1 MQAFHCCTWFNPKVE
16 ICGKLILVFSPST
29 FIFYP
34 YQSAFHCYLVT
45 EEGSSQ
51 HCHNFSCQ
59 FGASHFTWH
68 VAGLE
73 LRKDFAWHTG
83 EEFLKTVSPNAAKF
97 LNFVQNFTFFD
108 KQ

>member
-1 MQAFHCCTWFNPKVE
+1 MN
-16 ICGKLILVFSPST
+16 
-29 FIFYP
+29 
-34 YQSAFHCYLVT
+34 
-45 EEGSSQ
+45 EEGSSP

-73 LRKDFAWHTG
+73 LRKDIAWHTG
-83 EEFLKTVSPNAAKF
+83 EEFLKTLAPNAAKF
-97 LNFVQNFTFFD
+97 LSFVQNFTFFD